1 MSGTNNLARAAA
13 EHDGTS
19 VGGVG
24 PVTPLVLLVGFL
36 GAGKTRFLTAL
47 IPLLHNNGLR
57 VRVLLNDFENA
68 DIDASRL
75 NALNAL
81 VTPLA
86 GECVCCGSLRELM
99 DALHAVPAESN
110 TVLLIEANGATEA
123 DELLGYLTT
132 DRRLAHFTLPLQLT
146 VIDAGRWQRR
156 WWHNALE
163 AAQVTTA
170 THLELNWT
178 HKLSADRCRDVEH
191 SVRTINSRAQRTTP
205 AQFAGELRSIIGAG
219 THGRAR
225 SEDLPHAATT
235 HTHTHEHRTTH
246 PFATATWPLPA
257 LVERAAFL
265 DFVRALPQAV
275 VRAKGLVRFS
285 DRPDEMFVWNRIGGR
300 KGIQLDRSTPHAA
313 ASPVALFIG
322 VGLPLPELRAGI
334 AALSA
339 VGAPQ

>member
-1 MSGTNNLARAAA
+1 MSGTNNLARAAV
-13 EHDGTS
+13 EHDWPT

-47 IPLLHNNGLR
+47 IPLLHNSGLR

-86 GECVCCGSLRELM
+86 GECVCCSSLRELM
-99 DALHAVPAESN
+99 DALHAVPAEPN

-146 VIDAGRWQRR
+146 VIDAGRWQKR

-163 AAQVTTA
+163 AAQATTA
-170 THLELNWT
+170 THLEFNWT
-178 HKLSADRCRDVEH
+178 HKLSAQRCRDVEH
-191 SVRTINSRAQRTTP
+191 SVRTMNPRAQRTTP
-205 AQFAGELRSIIGAG
+205 AQFADELRSIIDAGA
-219 THGRAR
+219 HGRVR
-225 SEDLPHAATT
+225 GDGPPHAAAAHA
-235 HTHTHEHRTTH
+235 HTHRTAH

-257 LVERAAFL
+257 TVERAAFL

-300 KGIQLDRSTPHAA
+300 KGVQLDRSTPHAA

-322 VGLPLPELRAGI
+322 VDLPISELFASI
-334 AALSA
+334 TALSA
-339 VGAPQ
+339 VASG